1 MSFFDRQ
8 IERLSKRPSWIQPL
22 EQLKND
28 NSVNDPFFSH
38 PLRSYIKKFPRPFF
52 IGMFYL
58 LLTNGLD
65 ASWPYVLKIIIDQVS
80 NEMSFD
86 RITLS
91 CLMFFSILLGLA
103 IFRFSWRYYFGRFH
117 STVAEHLRRKIFHH
131 LTTLGPSFFQK
142 NPVGELMSLLTNDV
156 QAFRQAV
163 GPGLLI
169 LADGVIIILFVFP
182 IMLSLNWVWTLQ
194 TLVFLPTIP
203 FLIWWVM
210 KLIHRNYGQQQE
222 KFSELTGMCQETVN
236 GIRVIKG
243 FAQENQRMKAFDQIS
258 AAFEKACNRVA
269 RVDSFFMPVME
280 FGVASGSVILLFLA
294 SDDLISGAV
303 SIGTFIAFQRY
314 IQKMVWPVTA
324 LGMGLSWV
332 QKGYTSHKRI
342 CAVLKTPTD
351 VPDFGR
357 IELQDFQSLE
367 FQDVSFQYSGSDQ
380 WALKNVSFRLERGQH
395 LGIIGKIGSGK
406 TTLVNLL
413 LRLSPVTK
421 GKILIN
427 QIPVE
432 DYTLTSLRRIFA
444 LVPQE
449 AYLFSE
455 SVAQNIFFSV
465 REKYDDNPAD
475 FSPQN
480 YLRIV
485 NMHEEVD
492 GLPQKDGS
500 QLGERGINLSGG
512 QKQRLTIA
520 RGLASDAQVFV
531 LDDSLSAVDTKTEVQ
546 IEKELYGSR
555 QNTVITIAHRLSSVK
570 NTTRVL
576 VLNDGAIEFF
586 GPSQEAVNSPTYR
599 QIQIL
604 QAQTSH
610 GQASEK
616 EGLL

>member
-8 IERLSKRPSWIQPL
+8 IETLSSKPTWIKTL
-22 EQLKND
+22 ENPEEDLTKNEFLK
-28 NSVNDPFFSH
+28 H
-38 PLRSYIKKFPRPFF
+38 PLRDYIKKFPRPFF
-52 IGMFYL
+52 LGMLYL
-58 LLTNGLD
+58 LITNGLD

-80 NEMSFD
+80 ADMSFD
-86 RITLS
+86 QISLS
-91 CLMFFSILLGLA
+91 CLLFFSILLGLA
-103 IFRFSWRYYFGRFH
+103 VFRFSWRYYFGRFH

-131 LTTLGPSFFQK
+131 LTSLGPSFFQK

-194 TLVFLPTIP
+194 TLVFLPLIP

-210 KLIHRNYGQQQE
+210 KLIHRNYGLQQE

-243 FAQENQRMKAFDQIS
+243 FAQEDQRMKAFDQIS
-258 AAFEKACNRVA
+258 EAFEKACNRVA

-294 SDDLISGAV
+294 SNDLISGAV
-303 SIGTFIAFQRY
+303 SIGTFVAFQRY

-332 QKGYTSHKRI
+332 QKGYASHKRI
-342 CAVLKTPTD
+342 CQVLQTPTD
-351 VPDFGR
+351 MPDHGT
-357 IELQDFQSLE
+357 IKLQNFQSLE
-367 FQDVSFQYSGSDQ
+367 FQNVSFQYTGSTQ
-380 WALKNVSFRLERGQH
+380 WALKNISFKLEQGQH
-395 LGIIGKIGSGK
+395 LGIIGKIGCGK

-413 LRLSPVTK
+413 LRLSPATE

-427 QIPVE
+427 GTPIE
-432 DYTLTSLRRIFA
+432 EYTLTSLRQVFA

-455 SVAQNIFFSV
+455 SVAENIFFSM
-465 REKYDDNPAD
+465 REKFDSNPEN

-480 YLRIV
+480 YLNIV

-546 IEKELYGSR
+546 IEKELYGAR
-555 QNTVITIAHRLSSVK
+555 RGTVITIAHRLSSIK
-570 NTTRVL
+570 NASRLL
-576 VLNDGAIEFF
+576 VLNEGLVEFF
-586 GPSQEAVNSPTYR
+586 GPTHEASGSATYR

-604 QAQTSH
+604 QTQTKTEDVP
-610 GQASEK
+610 SEK
-616 EGLL
+616 GVIL